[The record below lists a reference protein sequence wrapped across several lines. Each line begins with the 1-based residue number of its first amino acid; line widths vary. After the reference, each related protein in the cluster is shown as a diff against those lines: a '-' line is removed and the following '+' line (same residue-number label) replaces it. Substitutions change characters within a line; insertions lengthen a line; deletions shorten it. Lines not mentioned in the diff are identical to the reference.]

1 MRIVM
6 LEPLGV
12 SQENIAS
19 LSAALTA
26 QGHEFIAYDSRVEDT
41 QELIRRSEGADVL
54 LLANL
59 PLKGEVIR
67 SVPNLK
73 MISVA
78 FTGIDHI
85 DLEACREKGIR
96 ICNAA
101 GYSTHSVA
109 ELAFGLMIAVYRH
122 IVPCNTVTREG
133 KTKMGLIGNEL
144 YGKTLGIVGTGAIGM
159 RVAEI
164 GKAFGCKILAYS
176 RSQKQDA
183 RDLGITYVSLEKLL
197 SSSDIVTLHT
207 PLSPETKQLIN
218 KERIARM
225 KSSAVLINTARGPVV
240 DSEALAE
247 ALNEGRIAGAGI
259 DVFEMEPPLPMDHV
273 LLHSKNTVVAPHVAF
288 ATQEAL
294 VRRAGIAFDNI
305 VAWMDGNPK
314 NVML

>member
-12 SQENIAS
+12 SQENMAS
-19 LSAALTA
+19 LSAALTS

-41 QELIRRSEGADVL
+41 QELARRSEGADVL

-133 KTKMGLIGNEL
+133 KTKTGLIGNEL
-144 YGKTLGIVGTGAIGM
+144 YGKTLGVIGTGAIGM

-183 RDLGITYVSLEKLL
+183 RDLGITYVSLEELL

-218 KERIARM
+218 RERIARM
-225 KSSAVLINTARGPVV
+225 KSSTILINTARGPVV

-259 DVFEMEPPLPMDHV
+259 DVFEMEPPLPTDHV

-294 VRRAGIAFDNI
+294 IRRAGIAFDNI
-305 VAWMDGNPK
+305 TAWMDGNPK

>member
-12 SQENIAS
+12 SQENIES
-19 LSAALTA
+19 LSAALTS
-26 QGHEFIAYDSRVEDT
+26 QGHEFIACGSRVEDT

-85 DLEACREKGIR
+85 DLEACREKGVR

-109 ELAFGLMIAVYRH
+109 ELAFGLMIAVYRY

-133 KTKMGLIGNEL
+133 KTKTGLIGNEL

-176 RSQKQDA
+176 RSQKQEA
-183 RDLGITYVSLEKLL
+183 KNLGITYVSLEELL

-207 PLSPETKQLIN
+207 PLNPETKQLIN
-218 KERIARM
+218 KERIALM
-225 KSSAVLINTARGPVV
+225 KPSAVLINTARGPVV

-259 DVFEMEPPLPMDHV
+259 DVFEMEPPLPTDHV

-305 VAWMDGNPK
+305 TALMDGNPK